1 MPVVPHPMN
10 MKKEEEEKAF
20 KLYVNFF
27 KGRRRKLIGKY
38 HKIKK
43 KKKERE
49 KERKKK

>member
-1 MPVVPHPMN
+1 MPVVPHPIN

-38 HKIKK
+38 LKHTLFEAGITF
-43 KKKERE
+43 
-49 KERKKK
+49 